1 MLALFRIAALL
12 PLSDNTPHRV
22 QKAFKGNPVVYQ
34 HRYLDGSPLALPI
47 GKVVCIGRN
56 YLDHVRELNNA
67 VPETPILFMKPATA
81 LVSLDEPIRLP
92 AGRGA
97 CHHEVE
103 LAVLVGRELRNVDV
117 ETARMAV
124 AGYGIALDLTLRDL
138 QNELKKKGYP
148 WETAKAFDG
157 ACPLSPFLKPDALPD
172 PQATDVAL
180 QVNGEWRQQGNTRQM
195 IIGIFA
201 LMACISAHFT
211 LQPGDVVLTGTPAG
225 VGPLPSGAALR
236 LRLADHDFNARLA

>member
-1 MLALFRIAALL
+1 M
-12 PLSDNTPHRV
+12 
-22 QKAFKGNPVVYQ
+22 VYQ
-34 HRYLDGSPLALPI
+34 HRYLDGSPLTLPV

-56 YLDHVRELNNA
+56 YLDHIRELNN
-67 VPETPILFMKPATA
+67 VLPETPILFMKPATA

-92 AGRGA
+92 AGRGE

-103 LAVLVGRELRNVDV
+103 LAVLVGRELRNADA
-117 ETARMAV
+117 ETARAAV
-124 AGYGIALDLTLRDL
+124 AGYGVALDRTLRDL
-138 QNELKKKGYP
+138 QNQLKKNGHP

-180 QVNGEWRQQGNTRQM
+180 QVNGEWRQQGNTRLM
-195 IIGIFA
+195 MMGVFA
-201 LMACISAHFT
+201 LMAYISTHFT

-225 VGPLPSGAALR
+225 VGPLQSGAALL